1 MQKQKKAR
9 AIRCSIAFVLAVIL
23 ILSSVAP
30 LMAADLDTL
39 KQEKEDLENQAA
51 SNQAEQNATQAL
63 LEGVSEELASVLT
76 EISALDE
83 EINACMQN
91 ISQLESE
98 IADNETLLTETQ
110 NNLDQAKADE
120 QKHFEELKARLQ
132 MMYEYG
138 DVNYL
143 EVLLGSKDISDFFS
157 RIEYVGQMAEYDQGI
172 QENLEADRQ
181 KIQEL

>member
-51 SNQAEQNATQAL
+51 SNQAEQSTTQAL
-63 LEGVSEELASVLT
+63 LEGVSAELASVLT

-83 EINACMQN
+83 
-91 ISQLESE
+91 
-98 IADNETLLTETQ
+98 
-110 NNLDQAKADE
+110 
-120 QKHFEELKARLQ
+120 
-132 MMYEYG
+132 
-138 DVNYL
+138 
-143 EVLLGSKDISDFFS
+143 
-157 RIEYVGQMAEYDQGI
+157 
-172 QENLEADRQ
+172 
-181 KIQEL
+181 